1 MIISLRLNEKD
12 ASLIKK
18 YAEINNITISE
29 LVRQSVI
36 EKIEDEYDLSS
47 FNKTYSEYKNDKETY
62 SLNDV
67 KKELGL
73 WFIVLH
79 LQKCFRKLVIE
90 KK

>member
-1 MIISLRLNEKD
+1 MTISLRLSEKD

-18 YAEINNITISE
+18 YAEINNITVSE

-47 FNKTYSEYKNDKETY
+47 FNKSYSEYTTDNKTY

-73 WFIVLH
+73 WFIVLN
-79 LQKCFRKLVIE
+79 LLKML
-90 KK
+90 

>member
-1 MIISLRLNEKD
+1 MTISLRLSEKD

-18 YAEINNITISE
+18 YAEINNITVSE

-47 FNKTYSEYKNDKETY
+47 FNKLYSEYKTDNKTY

-73 WFIVLH
+73 
-79 LQKCFRKLVIE
+79 
-90 KK
+90 

>member
-1 MIISLRLNEKD
+1 MTISLRLKEKD
-12 ASLIKK
+12 ASLIRK
-18 YAEINNITISE
+18 YAKINNITVSE

-62 SLNDV
+62 SLSDV

-73 WFIVLH
+73 
-79 LQKCFRKLVIE
+79 
-90 KK
+90 

>member
-18 YAEINNITISE
+18 YAKINNITISE

-62 SLNDV
+62 LLNDV

-73 WFIVLH
+73 
-79 LQKCFRKLVIE
+79 
-90 KK
+90 

>member
-1 MIISLRLNEKD
+1 MTISLRLSEKD

-18 YAEINNITISE
+18 YAEINNITVSE

-47 FNKTYSEYKNDKETY
+47 FNKSYSEYTTDNKTY

-73 WFIVLH
+73 
-79 LQKCFRKLVIE
+79 
-90 KK
+90 

>member
-18 YAEINNITISE
+18 YAKINNITVSE
-29 LVRQSVI
+29 LIRQSVI

-62 SLNDV
+62 LLNDV

-73 WFIVLH
+73 
-79 LQKCFRKLVIE
+79 
-90 KK
+90 

>member
-1 MIISLRLNEKD
+1 MTISLRLNEKD

-18 YAEINNITISE
+18 YAEINNVTVSE

-36 EKIEDEYDLSS
+36 EKIEDEYDLNS
-47 FNKTYSEYKNDKETY
+47 FNKSYSEYKNGKETY

-73 WFIVLH
+73 
-79 LQKCFRKLVIE
+79 
-90 KK
+90 